1 MSCCPLSKIIL
12 VDYVWFATKTEHFAT
27 RINEILQKLQEK
39 KKNQKPRKTL
49 LKRQA
54 CMQDSN

>member
-39 KKNQKPRKTL
+39 KKPKTTEDL
-49 LKRQA
+49 IKKTSMHAGL
-54 CMQDSN
+54 